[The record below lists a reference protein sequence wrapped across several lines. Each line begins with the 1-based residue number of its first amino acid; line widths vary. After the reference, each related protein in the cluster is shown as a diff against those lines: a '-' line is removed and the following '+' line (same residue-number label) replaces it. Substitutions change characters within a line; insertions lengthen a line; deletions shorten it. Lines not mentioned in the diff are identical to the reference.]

1 MASDQ
6 PKDVGPGLATRLR
19 SYFLNICLGL
29 FGDDEEANVSQLKK
43 KLSSCE
49 DSIKKFA
56 IDPGEVSLTIN
67 REEDDNGD
75 VRYGIR
81 LGVDYNQSDN
91 FSSVVFIKRVPVVE
105 EGKSV
110 SSQFRVMN
118 LTEDYPLES
127 MHSLLKDMVTPF
139 FNSYAKK
146 FRRCSMCVGMHV
158 HVCVICLYVFGSFDE
173 VCSFYFM

>member
-6 PKDVGPGLATRLR
+6 PKEVGPGLTARLR

-29 FGDDEEANVSQLKK
+29 LGDDDEANVSQLKK
-43 KLSSCE
+43 KLSSFE
-49 DSIKKFA
+49 ESIAKFA
-56 IDPGEVSLTIN
+56 TDPGEISLTIN

-75 VRYGIR
+75 VRYGVR
-81 LGVDYNQSDN
+81 LGVDYSQSDN
-91 FSSVVFIKRVPVVE
+91 FSSVVFIKRVSAVE
-105 EGKSV
+105 VSKSI

-146 FRRCSMCVGMHV
+146 FRR
-158 HVCVICLYVFGSFDE
+158 
-173 VCSFYFM
+173 

>member
-1 MASDQ
+1 MNTDRPTRKLKGSMTSDQ
-6 PKDVGPGLATRLR
+6 PKEVGPELTARLKP
-19 SYFLNICLGL
+19 YLLNISLGL
-29 FGDDEEANVSQLKK
+29 FGDEEEANVSQLKK
-43 KLSSCE
+43 KLSSFE
-49 DSIKKFA
+49 ESIKKFA
-56 IDPGEVSLTIN
+56 TDPGEVSLTVN

-91 FSSVVFIKRVPVVE
+91 FSSVAFIKRVPVVE
-105 EGKSV
+105 ESKSI

-146 FRRCSMCVGMHV
+146 FRR
-158 HVCVICLYVFGSFDE
+158 
-173 VCSFYFM
+173 

>member
-6 PKDVGPGLATRLR
+6 PKEVGPGSTARLR

-29 FGDDEEANVSQLKK
+29 FGDDDEANVSQLKK
-43 KLSSCE
+43 KLSSFE
-49 DSIKKFA
+49 ESTAKFA
-56 IDPGEVSLTIN
+56 TDPGEISLTVN

-75 VRYGIR
+75 VRYGVR
-81 LGVDYNQSDN
+81 LGVDYNQNDN
-91 FSSVVFIKRVPVVE
+91 FSSVVFIKRVPAVE
-105 EGKSV
+105 ESKSI

-146 FRRCSMCVGMHV
+146 FRR
-158 HVCVICLYVFGSFDE
+158 
-173 VCSFYFM
+173 

>member
-6 PKDVGPGLATRLR
+6 PKEVGSGLIARLN
-19 SYFLNICLGL
+19 SYFLNISLGL
-29 FGDDEEANVSQLKK
+29 FGDDEETNVSQLKK
-43 KLSSCE
+43 KLTSSE
-49 DSIKKFA
+49 NSIKKFA
-56 IDPGEVSLTIN
+56 TDPGEISLTIN
-67 REEDDNGD
+67 REEDDNND
-75 VRYGIR
+75 VRYSIR

-91 FSSVVFIKRVPVVE
+91 VSSVVFIKRVPLVE
-105 EGKSV
+105 DGRSI

-146 FRRCSMCVGMHV
+146 FRRS
-158 HVCVICLYVFGSFDE
+158 VFR
-173 VCSFYFM
+173 VTC

>member
-6 PKDVGPGLATRLR
+6 PKEVGSGLTARLK

-43 KLSSCE
+43 NLSSCE
-49 DSIKKFA
+49 DSITKFA
-56 IDPGEVSLTIN
+56 TDPGEVSLTVD

-75 VRYGIR
+75 IRYGIR

-91 FSSVVFIKRVPVVE
+91 FSSVVFIKRVPTVE
-105 EGKSV
+105 ESKSI

-146 FRRCSMCVGMHV
+146 FKRWCSVA
-158 HVCVICLYVFGSFDE
+158 
-173 VCSFYFM
+173 

>member
-1 MASDQ
+1 MNIDRVELKASMASDQ
-6 PKDVGPGLATRLR
+6 PKKVGPGLTARLK
-19 SYFLNICLGL
+19 SYFMNICLGL
-29 FGDDEEANVSQLKK
+29 FGDDEEANVSQLKE
-43 KLSSCE
+43 KLSSFE
-49 DSIKKFA
+49 DSIAKFA
-56 IDPGEVSLTIN
+56 TDPGEISLTIN

-91 FSSVVFIKRVPVVE
+91 FSSIVFIKRVQAVE
-105 EGKSV
+105 ESKSI

-146 FRRCSMCVGMHV
+146 FRR
-158 HVCVICLYVFGSFDE
+158 
-173 VCSFYFM
+173 

>member
-1 MASDQ
+1 MTSDQ
-6 PKDVGPGLATRLR
+6 AKEVGPGLTSRLKP
-19 SYFLNICLGL
+19 YFLNISLGL
-29 FGDDEEANVSQLKK
+29 FGDDEEEANVSQMKK
-43 KLSSCE
+43 KLSSFE
-49 DSIKKFA
+49 ESIKKFA
-56 IDPGEVSLTIN
+56 TDPGEVSLTVN

-91 FSSVVFIKRVPVVE
+91 FSSVVFIKRVQVVE
-105 EGKSV
+105 ESKSV

-146 FRRCSMCVGMHV
+146 FRR
-158 HVCVICLYVFGSFDE
+158 
-173 VCSFYFM
+173 